1 MLAAQPLKKQVGIM
15 SARTRWCLAAVASL
29 MVSVPVRAAE
39 DEEALLAQAY
49 GDDATIS
56 LATGTQQALRRAPA
70 VATVITAGDIAAMGA
85 TDLDQ
90 VLETVAGLH
99 VNVAPSMRNTLYVIR
114 GVFSLQTPQVLVLQ
128 NGLPITVMLSGGR
141 GNLSGGPAV
150 ENIARIEIIR
160 GPGSA
165 LYGAD
170 AFSGVINIITR
181 GAGETEGTR
190 FGARAGSFGSRDAWV
205 QHGGGAAD
213 WSWAAFAKLAS
224 NDGFRSTIESDA
236 QTRNDRA
243 FGTRASLAP
252 GMPNAGGD
260 STDAGLEL
268 ARGGWRWRS
277 LYKRRSDIGTYAGL
291 GSALDPVGR
300 GSSERLTSDL
310 GWTSPASHGDWQVGA
325 GAAWMLYQQRYPVP
339 AQIFPPGTRLPT
351 GTFVDGMFGAPEISE
366 RSVRLQA
373 HATYSG
379 WAGHRVRLGAGH
391 DDLHL
396 YMARDIN
403 NFRYSAAGVPIPT
416 GTPVA
421 QTPLPFIYPQRR
433 RVDYAYLQDEWRL
446 HPDWTLTAGLRHDR
460 YSDVRAATNP
470 RLALVWDAAADWTL
484 KLLYGEAFRAPT
496 FAELYSTNNPI
507 ARGNTALKPETTRTF
522 EAVSNWTATPNLTLN
537 VSVYGYRMRDI
548 VRTVPNPPPA
558 PGGTTYTNVG
568 RQHARG
574 AEIEAQWDATR
585 QLRLSGH
592 LSLVRAIDPATGADV
607 GNVPRRDAFV
617 RADWRLANG
626 WRFDAMLNHVADRRR
641 APGDARP
648 PVPDYTTL
656 DLAVASAPL
665 AGGWTFSAALRN
677 AFDADVRE
685 PNLAPGLIANDLPQA
700 GRSFMLQA
708 GCAF

>member
-1 MLAAQPLKKQVGIM
+1 MKPVRIKNAQM
-15 SARTRWCLAAVASL
+15 RWCLAVVAGLSSAVPASA
-29 MVSVPVRAAE
+29 SASASAGAAE
-39 DEEALLAQAY
+39 EEETLLAQAY
-49 GDDATIS
+49 GDDATIT
-56 LATGTQQALRRAPA
+56 LATGARQPLRRAPA
-70 VATVITAGDIAAMGA
+70 VATVITADDIAAMGA

-128 NGLPITVMLSGGR
+128 NGLPITVMLAGGR

-150 ENIARIEIIR
+150 ENIARIEILR

-170 AFSGVINIITR
+170 AFSGVINIVTR
-181 GAGETEGTR
+181 GAGESPGTR
-190 FGARAGSFGSRDAWV
+190 FGVRAGSFGSRDAWV
-205 QHGGGAAD
+205 QHAGDSGEWA
-213 WSWAAFAKLAS
+213 WAAFAKLARS
-224 NDGFRSTIESDA
+224 AGFRRTIESDA
-236 QTRNDRA
+236 QTRNDRL

-252 GMPNAGGD
+252 GTTNAGGD
-260 STDAGLEL
+260 TVDAGLEL
-268 ARGGWRWRS
+268 ATGGWRWRS
-277 LYKRRSDIGTYAGL
+277 LYKRRNDIGTYAGL

-300 GSSERLTSDL
+300 GSSERLISDL
-310 GWTSPASHGDWQVGA
+310 GWHSPSGSGDWQWGA
-325 GAAWMLYQQRYPVP
+325 GAQWMLYHQRYPVP
-339 AQIFPPGTRLPT
+339 AQIFPPGTRLPG
-351 GTFVDGMFGAPEISE
+351 GTFVDGMFGAPEASE

-373 HATYSG
+373 QAAYSG
-379 WAGHRVRLGAGH
+379 WKGHRLRFGAGH
-391 DDLHL
+391 DDLHM
-396 YMARDIN
+396 YMARDTN
-403 NFRYSAAGVPIPT
+403 NFRYSSSGVPIPT
-416 GTPVA
+416 GAPVS
-421 QTPLPFIYPQRR
+421 QTPLPFIYPHRR

-507 ARGNTALKPETTRTF
+507 ARGNPQLKPETTRTL
-522 EAVSNWTATPNLTLN
+522 EAVSNWNATPSLTLN

-558 PGGTTYTNVG
+558 PGTTYTNVG
-568 RQHARG
+568 RQHGRG
-574 AEIEAQWDATR
+574 MEIEAQWEAAR

-592 LSLVRAIDPATGADV
+592 LSITRATDPATGADV
-607 GNVPRRDAFV
+607 GNVPRRDAHL

-626 WRFDAMLNHVADRRR
+626 WRFDAVVNHVADRRR

-656 DLAVASAPL
+656 DLATSTAM

-700 GRSFMLQA
+700 GRSFTLQA
-708 GCAF
+708 AVTF